1 MHVCEGIN
9 TSSMP
14 ATSPDAAS
22 IANVQLDVLQ
32 VVMAQMRWLLFHV
45 LSLMTKPLTPHVHA
59 GLAKLLRC

>member
-1 MHVCEGIN
+1 MSAMGIS
-9 TSSMP
+9 TSSMQ

-45 LSLMTKPLTPHVHA
+45 LSLLTKPLTPNVHA